1 MEQTER
7 ICQHYKIR
15 MALIVNQLF
24 INFLLLKKKKNT
36 FITLS
41 CVCGKVYKEVIR
53 CSLKVSLEKYK
64 IVKTKGKVEKFYM
77 TIWRKKG
84 TRVPLSLGWCLYIPG
99 VCLTS
104 TDFNTVLLIKV
115 EVGEF
120 LFGIIWNKLVT
131 KYIWCCKNRPIW
143 AGGGILMHNFYQFFF
158 FFSFSKEISFFLTA
172 NESWRWYCLRFCVKW
187 SKKKKKKW
195 ANNVGYIQLN
205 LFE

>member
-1 MEQTER
+1 
-7 ICQHYKIR
+7 
-15 MALIVNQLF
+15 
-24 INFLLLKKKKNT
+24 
-36 FITLS
+36 
-41 CVCGKVYKEVIR
+41 
-53 CSLKVSLEKYK
+53 
-64 IVKTKGKVEKFYM
+64 M

-158 FFSFSKEISFFLTA
+158 FFLSAKRFPFFSQLMKVGDGIVWGFVLNGA
-172 NESWRWYCLRFCVKW
+172 
-187 SKKKKKKW
+187 KKKKKKW